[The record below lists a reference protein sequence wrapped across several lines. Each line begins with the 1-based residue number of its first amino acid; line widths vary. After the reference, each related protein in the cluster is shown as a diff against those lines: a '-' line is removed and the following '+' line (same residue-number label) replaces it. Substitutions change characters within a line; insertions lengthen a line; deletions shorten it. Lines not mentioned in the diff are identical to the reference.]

1 MKTVSSA
8 LLFIVSLFLFSCS
21 STTKTKQLKSKTKAE
36 KVVSNEILVAEV
48 EGMVCKMGC
57 GGSIR
62 KELIL
67 TNAVSK
73 VDIEYEDGAKKQ
85 TIKIHYDNKLITQSE
100 IVRKLEKIN
109 KGQFKVFP
117 IGTSEIQTSTSGSS
131 SPSGINMAEKTFELP
146 NLLGI
151 LSSFITE

>member
-8 LLFIVSLFLFSCS
+8 LLFFVSLFLFSCS

-62 KELIL
+62 KELIQ

-73 VDIEYEDGAKKQ
+73 VDLEYEDGAKKQ
-85 TIKIHYDNKLITQSE
+85 TIKVHYDNKLITQSE

>member
-1 MKTVSSA
+1 
-8 LLFIVSLFLFSCS
+8 
-21 STTKTKQLKSKTKAE
+21 
-36 KVVSNEILVAEV
+36 
-48 EGMVCKMGC
+48 MGC

-62 KELIL
+62 KELIQ

-85 TIKIHYDNKLITQSE
+85 TIKIHYDNKLITHSE

>member
-62 KELIL
+62 KELIQ

-85 TIKIHYDNKLITQSE
+85 TIKVHYDNKLITQSE

-131 SPSGINMAEKTFELP
+131 YPSGINMAEKTFELP

>member
-8 LLFIVSLFLFSCS
+8 LLFFVSLFLFSCS
-21 STTKTKQLKSKTKAE
+21 STTKTKQLKSEIKAE

-62 KELIL
+62 KELIQ

>member
-8 LLFIVSLFLFSCS
+8 LLFFVSLFLFSCS
-21 STTKTKQLKSKTKAE
+21 STTKTKQLKSKVKAE

>member
-62 KELIL
+62 KELIQ

-73 VDIEYEDGAKKQ
+73 VDLEYEDGAKKQ
-85 TIKIHYDNKLITQSE
+85 TIKVHYDNKLITQSE